1 MIKLKGYISSRVFVG
16 ERVPQNIQNLC
27 LRDFCTKNN
36 FHFALSAT
44 EHAMEDSF
52 IVLKKLSLNLGKLD
66 GVVMYSMFQLPSQR
80 DERLK
85 IFNNFKKNN
94 KKIFFALENKELNDH
109 SANLIEEIWG
119 IKNVLINRQY
129 NIKF

>member
-27 LRDFCTKNN
+27 LRDFCKKNN
-36 FHFALSAT
+36 FHFVLSAT

-66 GVVMYSMFQLPSQR
+66 GIVLYSMFQLPSQS

-85 IFNNFKKNN
+85 IFNNFKK
-94 KKIFFALENKELNDH
+94 K
-109 SANLIEEIWG
+109 
-119 IKNVLINRQY
+119 
-129 NIKF
+129 

>member
-27 LRDFCTKNN
+27 LRDFCKKNN
-36 FHFALSAT
+36 FHFVLSAT

-66 GVVMYSMFQLPSQR
+66 GIVLYSMFQLPSQS

-94 KKIFFALENKELNDH
+94 KKIFFALENKEFNFQ

>member
-66 GVVMYSMFQLPSQR
+66 GIEEQ
-80 DERLK
+80 K
-85 IFNNFKKNN
+85 I
-94 KKIFFALENKELNDH
+94 D
-109 SANLIEEIWG
+109 ANLMYEKGLIRSPFKPIKVLGSGDLKQSVYIVATEFSKSAKEKIEKSG
-119 IKNVLINRQY
+119 GTAQVL
-129 NIKF
+129 